1 MKQLT
6 CEMCGGT
13 DLIKQDG
20 VFVCQSCGTKYSVE
34 EAKKMMVE
42 VAGSVKIDTTEK
54 VQNLY
59 VMARRAK
66 DENDVESACKY
77 YEMIIMEN
85 PNDWEALFYY
95 NYYKAENTNLKNM
108 SFSVNKLSNAMDGV
122 FKAVYNSEKN
132 DEEKWLIIQEIVAK
146 IDDLCESNI
155 FLAKNHYKKYAK
167 ADGTVADLQT
177 RADSIV
183 DLQLNMAAL
192 LEKYFQNQS
201 KHIVAAYLKA
211 GVENKLLSDVLGDG
225 FIKITLEYHLDELI
239 NIEEQIKEIEPDY
252 VSIVESTQKRLSENE
267 KENSG
272 ECQNDTESTQNKSEL
287 IQVNYQVGHK
297 DGTSWY
303 SFPNSAGGASVRFA
317 VKNIGTKAI
326 KYYDFCFAPYNAVND
341 PVECS
346 ISGKSK
352 KWVRGTGPLAPN
364 STDGIGYFSNAWYNP
379 SIASVKLEK
388 AKIEYMDGT
397 KVTLTGDQISR
408 IDNTVKAQPHVPM
421 SKKEKNGLLVGGII
435 GGILG
440 LILSFWL
447 SSLDASG
454 AFLFFL
460 VAFGGLT
467 ALGLFIGWATAAS
480 AKQKAQQNNQPKSE
494 QDKNANEKDK

>member
-42 VAGSVKIDTTEK
+42 IAGSVKIDITEK

-122 FKAVYNSEKN
+122 FKAVDNSEKTY
-132 DEEKWLIIQEIVAK
+132 EEKWSFVQEIVAK

-155 FLAKNHYKKYAK
+155 FFAKNHYKKYAK
-167 ADGTVADLQT
+167 ADGIVTDLQT
-177 RADSIV
+177 IADSIV
-183 DLQLNMAAL
+183 DLQFNMAAL
-192 LEKYFQNQS
+192 LKKYFQNQS
-201 KHIVAAYLKA
+201 QHITAAYLKS
-211 GVENKLLSDVLGDG
+211 GVENKLLSDVLDDA

-239 NIEEQIKEIEPDY
+239 NIEKQIKEIEPDY
-252 VSIVESTQKRLSENE
+252 VSIVESTQKRLRENE
-267 KENSG
+267 EENSG
-272 ECQNDTESTQNKSEL
+272 VCQDDTESTQNKSEL
-287 IQVNYQVGHK
+287 IQVNYQVGHYE
-297 DGTSWY
+297 GSNWR
-303 SFPNSAGGASVRFA
+303 SFSNSVGGNTVRFT
-317 VKNIGTKAI
+317 VKNIGTKVI
-326 KYYDFCFAPYNAVND
+326 KYYDLCFVPYNAVND
-341 PVECS
+341 PVKCS
-346 ISGKSK
+346 ISGASK
-352 KWVRGTGPLAPN
+352 KWGRGTGPLAPN
-364 STDGIGYFSNAWYNP
+364 STNETGYFSNIWYNA
-379 SIASVKLEK
+379 SITSVKLVE

-397 KVTLTGDQISR
+397 KVTLTGDQISH

-447 SSLDASG
+447 SSDDALG
-454 AFLFFL
+454 ALLL
-460 VAFGGLT
+460 VPFGGLT
-467 ALGLFIGWATAAS
+467 ALGLFFGWATGAS
-480 AKQKAQQNNQPKSE
+480 ADQKVQQNNQQKSE
-494 QDKNANEKDK
+494 QDENANEKDK